1 MTWFGVSSRS
11 SLCAAVLELHR
22 PFHTTGDEVT
32 SPFFEFGV
40 PAGLVAALER
50 YDIAAPFPVQ
60 SAAIPP
66 ALAGQD
72 IAARAPTGSGKTLAF
87 GLPLIAR
94 VGQAEP
100 RKPRALIL
108 TPTRELADQIAR
120 ELKPYA
126 KVVKRRVLAVYGGT
140 SIPAQRRA
148 LNDGVDVL
156 VACPGRLQDLVD
168 QRIVDLSATDI
179 VVVDE
184 ADRMSDM
191 GFLPAV
197 RRLLD
202 QTASS
207 RQVMLFSA
215 TLDGDVATLI
225 REYQHAP
232 VEVSI
237 DHDDGRISPADHVFH
252 TVERPGRAEMLT
264 RILDD
269 AGRTIVFCRTRHG
282 ADRLARQLA
291 RGGVRAVAI
300 HGGHA
305 QPRRTRSL
313 AEFTSGRV
321 HVLVATDVAA
331 RGIHVDGIEQVVHFD
346 PADDAK
352 TYLHR
357 SGRTARAGASG
368 RVVSFIASDQ
378 VDDVAKLRRELGLT
392 SNTNGRPVRSRAS
405 RKRQGVA
412 AAASSRRTISN
423 GRARD
428 RRQRTS
434 SERKAGGHG

>member
-1 MTWFGVSSRS
+1 
-11 SLCAAVLELHR
+11 
-22 PFHTTGDEVT
+22 
-32 SPFFEFGV
+32 
-40 PAGLVAALER
+40 
-50 YDIAAPFPVQ
+50 
-60 SAAIPP
+60 
-66 ALAGQD
+66 
-72 IAARAPTGSGKTLAF
+72 
-87 GLPLIAR
+87 
-94 VGQAEP
+94 
-100 RKPRALIL
+100 
-108 TPTRELADQIAR
+108 
-120 ELKPYA
+120 
-126 KVVKRRVLAVYGGT
+126 
-140 SIPAQRRA
+140 

-168 QRIVDLSATDI
+168 QRIVDLSAINI

-202 QTASS
+202 RTASP
-207 RQVMLFSA
+207 RQVLLFSA
-215 TLDGDVATLI
+215 TLDGDVATLV
-225 REYQHAP
+225 REYQHTP
-232 VEVSI
+232 VEVGI
-237 DHDDGRISPADHVFH
+237 EHDGGRISPADHVFH
-252 TVERPGRAEMLT
+252 TVERPQRAKLLA
-264 RILDD
+264 RLLDD

-313 AEFTSGRV
+313 AEFTSGRA

-346 PADDAK
+346 PAEDAK

-357 SGRTARAGASG
+357 SGRTARAGADG

-378 VDDVAKLRRELGLT
+378 AADVAKLRRALGLS
-392 SNTNGRPVRSRAS
+392 SNTSARPAARRSGPTGGEAEAEAPAVMRRRAG
-405 RKRQGVA
+405 RKRQSA
-412 AAASSRRTISN
+412 AGKASLRRTKSN
-423 GRARD
+423 GRAHD
-428 RRQRTS
+428 RRQRMS
-434 SERKAGGHG
+434 SERNAGSHG